1 MDKYKAIYLKW
12 FRAKSFSEGFGVSEV
27 EQIPDDAFEM
37 FAVDLAEW
45 VNAAKLPMA
54 KVWRQ
59 TIARQADAMY
69 SALTSDTKLSELR
82 FPPKIHMNYFPVG
95 DYYSPGQ
102 LWIFYKMENNG
113 TTLRV
118 FADLDCA
125 QFLAVAHGDTEGDD
139 VSYPIVHAEMIDAN
153 GNPVK
158 REIDA
163 DRVMNFVFPF
173 GKHRGKRIMDVPRDY
188 LEWFSKQ
195 PGGGKIADFCRFA
208 LEIR

>member
-12 FRAKSFSEGFGVSEV
+12 FRAKSFSEGFCNSNV
-27 EQIPDDAFEM
+27 EQIPDDAFES
-37 FAVDLAEW
+37 FALDRAQW
-45 VNAAKLPMA
+45 INGAKLPMA
-54 KVWRQ
+54 RIWRQ
-59 TIARQADAMY
+59 SIARQADAMY
-69 SALTSDTKLSELR
+69 SALTGDTKLSGLR

-118 FADLDCA
+118 FADLDCT
-125 QFLAVAHGDTEGDD
+125 QLLAVAHGDTEGDE
-139 VSYPIVHAEMIDAN
+139 VTHPIIHAEMIDTN

-158 REIDA
+158 RAVDT
-163 DRVMNFVFPF
+163 DRVMDFVFPF
-173 GKHRGKRIMDVPRDY
+173 GKHRGKRIVEVPRDY

-195 PGGGKIADFCRFA
+195 PGGGKIAEFCRFV
-208 LEIR
+208 LDV